1 MMKKFF
7 TLCMCLLAGLAVQ
20 AQGFVFQYQGENL
33 ADDATVVIAAEED
46 LFGDLTCETNSTMN
60 PSEEGLVLKLLRGT
74 SATVNATIQIT
85 QNTLDADVL
94 QWCMGGNCQTFQT
107 SLTKQFTMGGSEKV
121 QFDAIGIHSKGYLL
135 ATLKVTIG
143 LESHQVD
150 IVFDNDEYTGIKEI
164 KNEELKIKN
173 EETVYDIQGRRVQGR
188 PSSVLYIVKEGGHIR
203 KVAAK

>member
-1 MMKKFF
+1 MKKFF

-33 ADDATVVIAAEED
+33 EEGDTIMIAAEED
-46 LFGDLTCETNSTMN
+46 MFGDLSCETNN
-60 PSEEGLVLKLLRGT
+60 PENPNEGLVLKLLRGT
-74 SATVNATIQIT
+74 TASATATLQIIINDLNATT
-85 QNTLDADVL
+85 L
-94 QWCMGGNCQTFQT
+94 QWCMGGACTQLGSQT
-107 SLTKQFTMGGSEKV
+107 SLTKQFTLEGSRQV
-121 QFDAIGIHSKGYLL
+121 QFDAVDIKSEGYLS

-143 LESHQVD
+143 LESHQVVILFVNGD
-150 IVFDNDEYTGIKEI
+150 YTGIKEI

-188 PSSVLYIVKEGGHIR
+188 PSSGVYIVKEGGHIR